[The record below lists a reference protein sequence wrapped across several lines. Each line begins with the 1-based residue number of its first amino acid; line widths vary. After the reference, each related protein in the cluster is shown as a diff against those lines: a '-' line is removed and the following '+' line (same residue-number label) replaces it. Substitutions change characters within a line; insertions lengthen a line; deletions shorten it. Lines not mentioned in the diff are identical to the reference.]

1 MEESYQI
8 LDFLPLR
15 FKNPREQEYIEF
27 LWQSFETNYKNGNY
41 QFAIMAY
48 HMLFMSF
55 VYFNVWQIKKN
66 TNGDFQK
73 SLFGFS
79 DHIEKNFNSAS
90 SPFTFSQENEAKIF
104 AFLKLI
110 GIGKEKIGQY
120 KKMVNDRNEI
130 AHSNGNIYY
139 QNQQDIDQKI
149 HDYIRFA
156 EEIQQYSAPLIEAC
170 FQNFL
175 LESADPEE
183 REYPSE
189 SDQIN
194 EVLIFE
200 HYLSQRDIQICSA
213 FNITL
218 YQENENY
225 QSVQNLH
232 NKLKEDYIEEE

>member
-1 MEESYQI
+1 MEEAYQI

-15 FKNPREQEYIEF
+15 FKNPKEQEYIEF
-27 LWQSFETNYKNGNY
+27 LWQSFETNYENGNY

-55 VYFNVWQIKKN
+55 VYFNVWQIKN
-66 TNGDFQK
+66 NSNGDFQK
-73 SLFGFS
+73 SLIGFP
-79 DHIEKNFNSAS
+79 DNIEKNFNDAS
-90 SPFTFSQENEAKIF
+90 SPFAFSEENEAKIF

-120 KKMVNDRNEI
+120 KNLVKRRNKI

-139 QNQQDIDQKI
+139 QSQDDIDQKI

-156 EEIQQYSAPLIEAC
+156 EEIQAHTAPLISSC
-170 FQNFL
+170 FNNFL

-183 REYPSE
+183 REYPGE

-194 EVLIFE
+194 EALIFE
-200 HYLSQRDIQICSA
+200 NYISQRDIEICAAFDIESYSA
-213 FNITL
+213 NPNFESI
-218 YQENENY
+218 
-225 QSVQNLH
+225 QNLY